1 MQELFLGEQSLQD
14 EPPELGQ
21 QAQVWQE
28 EETQHCTQPVEL
40 HQAGAQMGVN
50 TFQKRYD
57 DDDSDLQKVLMPDV
71 LHEASQLLDSGLAEQ
86 IMADAEDEDMGDR
99 WQK

>member
-40 HQAGAQMGVN
+40 HQAGAR
-50 TFQKRYD
+50 TSFKRC
-57 DDDSDLQKVLMPDV
+57 
-71 LHEASQLLDSGLAEQ
+71 
-86 IMADAEDEDMGDR
+86 
-99 WQK
+99 

>member
-28 EETQHCTQPVEL
+28 EETQHCTQPFEL
-40 HQAGAQMGVN
+40 YQAGAQMGVN
-50 TFQKRYD
+50 TFQK
-57 DDDSDLQKVLMPDV
+57 VLMKSMT
-71 LHEASQLLDSGLAEQ
+71 LTMIA
-86 IMADAEDEDMGDR
+86 I
-99 WQK
+99 

>member
-28 EETQHCTQPVEL
+28 ETQHCTQPVEL

-50 TFQKRYD
+50 T
-57 DDDSDLQKVLMPDV
+57 LQKVFMK
-71 LHEASQLLDSGLAEQ
+71 SMTMTFQ
-86 IMADAEDEDMGDR
+86 R
-99 WQK
+99 C

>member
-14 EPPELGQ
+14 EPAELGQ
-21 QAQVWQE
+21 QAQVRQE

-50 TFQKRYD
+50 T
-57 DDDSDLQKVLMPDV
+57 LQKVFMK
-71 LHEASQLLDSGLAEQ
+71 SMTMTFQ
-86 IMADAEDEDMGDR
+86 R
-99 WQK
+99 C

>member
-14 EPPELGQ
+14 EPPELWQ
-21 QAQVWQE
+21 QAQVRQ

-50 TFQKRYD
+50 TFQKVFMKSMTMTFQRCWW
-57 DDDSDLQKVLMPDV
+57 KVWP
-71 LHEASQLLDSGLAEQ
+71 
-86 IMADAEDEDMGDR
+86 
-99 WQK
+99 W

>member
-21 QAQVWQE
+21 QAQVRQ

-40 HQAGAQMGVN
+40 HQAGAQMRVSQHFSKGVDE
-50 TFQKRYD
+50 KYD
-57 DDDSDLQKVLMPDV
+57 HGSDMTMMIL
-71 LHEASQLLDSGLAEQ
+71 
-86 IMADAEDEDMGDR
+86 ICR
-99 WQK
+99 RC